1 MTSKTKG
8 QFGRECRVELQRNQS
23 AAAPREYLSNC
34 AMARP
39 NLNHRPLAKIA
50 ESVDD
55 GMAGSI
61 IHKKVLAEFWLT
73 FHLHPMLYYLPRALI
88 D

>member
-1 MTSKTKG
+1 MS
-8 QFGRECRVELQRNQS
+8 
-23 AAAPREYLSNC
+23 
-34 AMARP
+34 RP
-39 NLNHRPLAKIA
+39 NLNYSALANIA
-50 ESVDD
+50 KSVDD

-73 FHLHPMLYYLPRALI
+73 FHLHPMVCDLSRALI